1 MGPHHAPPCPPTSSR
16 PSATSPTPRHS
27 APQDPVDVNTDC
39 KLKISLGLH
48 PQDEEFKKIVEE
60 RNALFL
66 KSYTQEGKEN
76 VAGGGN
82 DDGNDDD
89 KDDGKEDGNDEMET
103 PKEDMTLNL
112 GNKEK

>member
-1 MGPHHAPPCPPTSSR
+1 
-16 PSATSPTPRHS
+16 
-27 APQDPVDVNTDC
+27 DVNTDC

-66 KSYTQEGKEN
+66 KSYTQKGKEN
-76 VAGGGN
+76 VVGGGN

-89 KDDGKEDGNDEMET
+89 KDDGKEDGNHEMET
-103 PKEDMTLNL
+103 PEEDMTLNL
-112 GNKEK
+112 GNKEKGETVGLN